1 MDKHLDKFMS
11 ETIKL
16 AGTNALAPYAAIL
29 VYDNKDI
36 LFKSVNTAHVNPLMH
51 GELSVIHKLFQHGF
65 DGKRS
70 QLSLYTTA
78 EPCPMCAGAIYWAMI
93 PKVIYGSSIPFLQ
106 QLFGGQIQIRAE
118 EVLSKTPASYQC
130 HLIGGVMQEECNQL
144 FVEAKRLRDLSD

>member
-51 GELSVIHKLFQHGF
+51 G
-65 DGKRS
+65 
-70 QLSLYTTA
+70 
-78 EPCPMCAGAIYWAMI
+78 
-93 PKVIYGSSIPFLQ
+93 
-106 QLFGGQIQIRAE
+106 
-118 EVLSKTPASYQC
+118 
-130 HLIGGVMQEECNQL
+130 
-144 FVEAKRLRDLSD
+144 